1 MKKIGIINSGGD
13 CAGLN
18 AVISSLVTTGTP
30 LGYTFYGFE
39 KGWEGLLDPMNYRIL
54 DRDAVRGISHLGG
67 TILHTTNRG
76 RFAGKVGSGD
86 MSKIDP
92 AILKMA
98 KRNSDQLG
106 LDGFIVIG
114 GDGTLSAATQLSD
127 FGLNVIGVP
136 KTIDNDLGATDKTF
150 GFSTAVQI
158 AVDALDKIH
167 TTATSHERTFF
178 VECMGRH
185 AGWISL
191 YAGLA
196 GSANAIL
203 LPEFK
208 LDLPHFISH
217 LRNRRA
223 EGRLSNIVMVAE
235 GLELGDQG
243 LSSKEGARSSETVI
257 GGVSEQ
263 LMSLIER
270 QYPEEFE
277 MRNVVLGHTQR
288 GGSPNSQD
296 RILAKRYGVAAM
308 LAYHNGDFGQMI
320 ASINNKMV
328 TVPIDKAVKSLKLVT
343 TDNYE
348 YQASKTLDIYL
359 NSPI

>member
-18 AVISSLVTTGTP
+18 AVISSLVKTGLP
-30 LGYTFYGFE
+30 LGYTFFGFE
-39 KGWEGLLDPMNYRIL
+39 RGWEGLLDPMNYRIL
-54 DRDAVRGISHLGG
+54 DREAIRGISHLGG
-67 TILHTTNRG
+67 TILHTVNRG

-92 AILKMA
+92 DILRMA
-98 KRNSDQLG
+98 KHNANKLG
-106 LDGFIVIG
+106 LDGFIIIG
-114 GDGTLSAATQLSD
+114 GDGTLSAALQLSD
-127 FGLNVIGVP
+127 FGLGIIGVP

-158 AVDALDKIH
+158 AVDALDKVH
-167 TTATSHERTFF
+167 TTATSHDRTFF

-196 GSANAIL
+196 SSANAIL
-203 LPEFK
+203 LPEFDFDMDNF
-208 LDLPHFISH
+208 LDH
-217 LRNRRA
+217 LRSRREA
-223 EGRLSNIVMVAE
+223 GKLSNIVVVAE
-235 GLELGDQG
+235 GLKLGG
-243 LSSKEGARSSETVI
+243 KGFSHKGYALSSENVF

-263 LMSLIER
+263 LMKAIER
-270 QYPEEFE
+270 TAPAEFE

-288 GGSPNSQD
+288 GGTPNSQD
-296 RILAKRYGVAAM
+296 RILAKRYGVEAM
-308 LAYHNGDFGQMI
+308 QAYDRGDFGHMI
-320 ASINNKMV
+320 ASRNNKMV
-328 TVPIDKAVKSLKLVT
+328 TVPIAEAVRSLKLVT

-348 YQASKTLDIYL
+348 YRTAKTLGIYM
-359 NSPI
+359 NG

>member
-18 AVISSLVTTGTP
+18 AVISSLVKAGQP

-39 KGWEGLLDPMNYRIL
+39 RGWEGLLDPMSYRVL
-54 DRDAVRGISHLGG
+54 DREAIRGISHLGG
-67 TILHTTNRG
+67 TILHTVNRG

-92 AILKMA
+92 DILKMA
-98 KRNSDQLG
+98 KHNAEKLG
-106 LDGFIVIG
+106 IEGFIIIG
-114 GDGTLSAATQLSD
+114 GDGTLSAALQLANY
-127 FGLNVIGVP
+127 GLGIVGVP

-158 AVDALDKIH
+158 AVDALDKVH
-167 TTATSHERTFF
+167 TTATSHDRTFF

-196 GSANAIL
+196 ASANAIL
-203 LPEFK
+203 LPEFDFD
-208 LDLPHFISH
+208 LDHFIKYLNH
-217 LRNRRA
+217 RREA
-223 EGRLSNIVMVAE
+223 GKLSNIVVVAE
-235 GLELGDQG
+235 GLQ
-243 LSSKEGARSSETVI
+243 LSGTGFSHKAHAESSETVL
-257 GGVSEQ
+257 GGVSER
-263 LMSLIER
+263 LMYAID
-270 QYPEEFE
+270 QAMPGEFE

-296 RILAKRYGVAAM
+296 RILAKRYGVEAIQ
-308 LAYHNGDFGQMI
+308 AYHRGDYGHMIASRNNQMI
-320 ASINNKMV
+320 A
-328 TVPIDKAVKSLKLVT
+328 VPIAEAVKSLKLVT
-343 TDNYE
+343 PDNYE
-348 YQASKTLDIYL
+348 YRAAKTLGIYL
-359 NSPI
+359 NE